1 MTADRRLVLA
11 VYAALAWSAAGEFFY
26 RVCTPTRWVAWLAM
40 TGSAVMLAAGGLWT
54 AVRSWR

>member
-11 VYAALAWSAAGEFFY
+11 VYAALAWAGAGEFFY
-26 RVCTPTRWVAWLAM
+26 WVWTPTWVAWLAM
-40 TGSAVMLAAGGLWT
+40 AGSAVMLAAGRLWT